1 MSEISE
7 VELRPQLCCEAKFEM
22 PTPTELLVVIGG
34 PMLPLG
40 SAVTGWLRGSRAGTG
55 DGIGIST
62 FMGTLGSFV
71 YVVDEV
77 GRIGEE

>member
-1 MSEISE
+1 
-7 VELRPQLCCEAKFEM
+7 
-22 PTPTELLVVIGG
+22 
-34 PMLPLG
+34 MLPLG